1 MYGDRLPGRNAIQRS
16 SRRGSYSG
24 PDVTVHTRK
33 AVSVSLLVPMY
44 NEEESADLFLDTV
57 QPLLS
62 EITDDYEI
70 ICVSDG
76 STDSTVERLLER
88 RAMDGRI
95 KIIELSRNF
104 GKEAALSA
112 AIDVCSKDVAIPI
125 DVDLQD
131 PPELIGQ
138 MIAKWREGYDV
149 VYAVRAQ
156 RPYDG
161 LLKRLTAGA
170 FYRVFSVLSGTKLPN
185 APDFR
190 LLDRQVVAALR
201 LLPER
206 NRFMKGL
213 FVWVGFRQTAITFQ
227 RSQRRAGA
235 TKYRYWSMWNNAID
249 AITSFSTTPLRL
261 WTYVGFLLSTA
272 SFAYGLIAILQK
284 LLGGYVVQGWASI
297 IAVVA
302 FLGGIQ
308 LMSLGIMGEY
318 LGRIYS
324 EIKGRPIYLVRNAIG
339 LEADENAA
347 RLRKSSQLV
356 LQEHEGW
363 N

>member
-1 MYGDRLPGRNAIQRS
+1 MSAV
-16 SRRGSYSG
+16 RRGS
-24 PDVTVHTRK
+24 
-33 AVSVSLLVPMY
+33 VSISLLVPIY
-44 NEEESADLFLDTV
+44 NEEESVDLFLDTV
-57 QPLLS
+57 QPILAA
-62 EITDDYEI
+62 ITKDYEI
-70 ICVSDG
+70 VCVSDG
-76 STDSTVERLLER
+76 STDATVERLLER
-88 RAMDGRI
+88 HAHDRRI

-112 AIDVCSKDVAIPI
+112 AIDACSKDVAIPI

-131 PPELIGQ
+131 PPELIPR
-138 MIAKWREGYDV
+138 MIEKWREGYEV
-149 VYAVRAQ
+149 VYAVRA
-156 RPYDG
+156 RRTRDG
-161 LLKRLTAGA
+161 LIKRATAAA
-170 FYRVFSVLSGTKLPN
+170 FYRVFSLLSGTQLPN

-190 LLDRQVVAALR
+190 LLDRRVIAALR

-213 FVWVGFRQTAITFQ
+213 FVWVGFRQTAITLQ
-227 RSQRRAGA
+227 RAPRRAGR
-235 TKYRYWSMWNNAID
+235 TKYNYWSMWNNALD

-272 SFAYGLIAILQK
+272 SFLYGLTAILEK
-284 LLGGYVVQGWASI
+284 LLGWDVVQGWASI

-324 EIKGRPIYLVRNAIG
+324 EIKGRPVYLVRLAIG
-339 LEADENAA
+339 LGEGEEIAPMP
-347 RLRKSSQLV
+347 SSPQLV
-356 LQEHEGW
+356 PQNREGR